1 MAIERPLTPLTPEI
15 PLEDIEIEI
24 ETVET
29 EGPAMITD
37 TDDGGVIVDFDPSA
51 AEEEVDFYA
60 NLADSIEDD
69 ELVSIANELL
79 GLYRGDKDSRKDWEN
94 TYTRGL
100 DQLGLKHEDR
110 TLPWPGAC
118 GVFHPMLTEAV
129 VRFQSQAITELF
141 PSSGPVKT
149 AVLGKLTD
157 DKEEQAIRVQDY
169 MNYLLTEKMS
179 EYRNETEQLLFS
191 LPLAGSAF
199 RKVYYDSNM
208 GRPCSIFVPA
218 EDMVVSYGA
227 SELTTAQRIAHVM
240 KKTSNEVR
248 KLQVS
253 GFYRDVE
260 LPAPSPDI
268 SDVEQKYNE
277 LKGDQISYDN
287 DDRHTILEVHVEY
300 DLPGFED
307 ERDGEETGIALPYII
322 TFDLSSRIVLAIRRN
337 WFENDELKQARQHFV
352 HYQYVPGLGF
362 YGFGLIHMIGG
373 LAKSATSLMRQLV
386 DAGTLSNLPGGLKSR
401 GLRIKG
407 DDTPIMPGE
416 FRDVDVPGGTI
427 RDNISFLPYK
437 EPSATLH
444 QLLSNIVEEGRRFAS
459 MADLKASDMNS
470 EAPVGTTLAIMER
483 AQKVQSAVQSRLHA
497 SMRQELKLLA
507 NVIHDFGEPA
517 YPYEIDGQDL
527 KAEDFDDRIDVVPVS
542 DPNAGTMAQRIMQYQ
557 AALQLSASAPQL
569 YNMQELHRQMLQVLG
584 IQDVDN
590 IVPNP
595 GDIKPADPV
604 SENMDMINES
614 PVQAFEYQ
622 DHEAHIKVHMSAMQ
636 DPEVTEMAGQSP
648 AAEVI
653 MSSLDSHVREHL
665 AFQYRRQIEQ
675 ELGTEL
681 PPMGEELPEDIE
693 KRLSTMVAEAAEQ
706 LLGKKQM
713 QQEAEEAAALA
724 EDPLI
729 QQKERELD
737 IKESDVQRKAEADQ
751 LKTQTQQQ
759 LAQQRTAVE
768 VERIKSQERI
778 AGAGHEAQERLSQA
792 EIEAQEKLSQ
802 AELAQKV
809 ASDLM
814 DAEMEDK
821 KISGDQYAKGIEIG
835 VDIAKN
841 LIEEDDDQSGRGDA
855 GT

>member
-1 MAIERPLTPLTPEI
+1 MAIERPMTPLTPED
-15 PLEDIEIEI
+15 PFEDIEIEI
-24 ETVET
+24 ETVT
-29 EGPAMITD
+29 AEGPAMITD

-527 KAEDFDDRIDVVPVS
+527 KAEDFDDRVDVVPVS

-584 IQDVDN
+584 IQDVDD
-590 IVPNP
+590 IVPNAA
-595 GDIKPADPV
+595 DIKPADPV
-604 SENMDMINES
+604 SENMNMINES

-681 PPMGEELPEDIE
+681 PPVGEELPEDIE

-737 IKESDVQRKAEADQ
+737 IKESDVQRKAQADQ

-759 LAQQRTAVE
+759 LAQQRTAIE

-778 AGAGHEAQERLSQA
+778 AEAGHEAQERLSQA
-792 EIEAQEKLSQ
+792 GHEAQEKLSQ

-821 KISGDQYAKGIEIG
+821 KISGDQYARGIEIG